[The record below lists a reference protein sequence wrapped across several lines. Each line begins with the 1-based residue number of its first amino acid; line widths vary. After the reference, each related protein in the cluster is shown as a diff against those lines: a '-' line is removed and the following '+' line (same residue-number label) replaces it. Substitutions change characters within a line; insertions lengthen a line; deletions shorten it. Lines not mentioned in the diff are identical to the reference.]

1 MRPRTFR
8 LSAAKHTPDVSI
20 EPSREPFTDAQFFE
34 AWNRFVAE
42 NPDQH
47 ILASAMREARPVR
60 SGEFEFSVMVKH
72 PAEQQAFW
80 SSPPD
85 ASSSSLRHELHNELL
100 TIHVEIS
107 PESDAE
113 KPLPAGTSQKVITD
127 NPALGEFLCSI
138 DAELA

>member
-1 MRPRTFR
+1 MPPSTP
-8 LSAAKHTPDVSI
+8 PDVSI

-72 PAEQQAFW
+72 PAEQQAFEL
-80 SSPPD
+80 STGRILEF
-85 ASSSSLRHELHNELL
+85 LRHELHNELL